1 MDVVKLP
8 ASTNQPALLGLEL
21 ISNHDSEAEA
31 VSKALSLIYA
41 AKSPSVIV
49 DALVARHLAVDVT
62 RKLVD
67 LLHFPTFTTSMGK
80 SIIHE
85 TTPYFMGVY
94 NGQVSLPGVCKV
106 IEQESD
112 LVIDLG
118 PFLSDSNTGGLSRK
132 LPEQRVIAVN
142 TKDVAI
148 SGVAYP
154 QIGLKSC
161 KSQFIPAN
169 FGAED

>member
-1 MDVVKLP
+1 MDVVNLP
-8 ASTNQPALLGLEL
+8 ASTNPAGPLSQGPILNQE
-21 ISNHDSEAEA
+21 SESAA

-49 DALVARHLAVDVT
+49 DALVARHLAADVA

-80 SIIHE
+80 SIIYE
-85 TTPYFMGVY
+85 TEPYFMGVY
-94 NGQVSLPGVCKV
+94 NGQVSLPGVCDV

-142 TKDVAI
+142 TKDAVIAGI
-148 SGVAYP
+148 AYP
-154 QIGLKSC
+154 HTGLRSC
-161 KSQFIPAN
+161 KSQLFSAH
-169 FGAED
+169 AEAGY